1 MQAVFSSPS
10 PAPVTP
16 LMPQPDITQERF
28 LRLPEV
34 MHLCGL
40 SRSTIYELI
49 RKGEFPPQVSLGGKN
64 VAWLHSEV
72 TAWMAGRIAGRK
84 RGLSVAAKSAAGR
97 ENPCNSKA
105 TYDAPCVFFCVAI
118 NATERQIMVWRVVCR
133 AGMILFA
140 IACYATESMVAQA
153 GQPPGWPVFFEAGIL
168 TPVWA
173 IAIER
178 ENSGDS

>member
-1 MQAVFSSPS
+1 MTLSGDEQKIHKHCKAAGTNP
-10 PAPVTP
+10 PVASAENIHKIKRYP
-16 LMPQPDITQERF
+16 KPDGLIRCCMDINEVARCKLFFFPVSRPCDATDATAGHHAGAF

-84 RGLSVAAKSAAGR
+84 RG
-97 ENPCNSKA
+97 
-105 TYDAPCVFFCVAI
+105 YDA
-118 NATERQIMVWRVVCR
+118 
-133 AGMILFA
+133 
-140 IACYATESMVAQA
+140 
-153 GQPPGWPVFFEAGIL
+153 
-168 TPVWA
+168 
-173 IAIER
+173 
-178 ENSGDS
+178 

>member
-16 LMPQPDITQERF
+16 LMPLPDITQERF
-28 LRLPEV
+28 LRVPEV

-72 TAWMAGRIAGRK
+72 TAWMAGRIAGANGGTTHDDAR
-84 RGLSVAAKSAAGR
+84 SAKT
-97 ENPCNSKA
+97 P
-105 TYDAPCVFFCVAI
+105 FFWLA
-118 NATERQIMVWRVVCR
+118 
-133 AGMILFA
+133 
-140 IACYATESMVAQA
+140 
-153 GQPPGWPVFFEAGIL
+153 FFRHLRI
-168 TPVWA
+168 
-173 IAIER
+173 
-178 ENSGDS
+178 

>member
-16 LMPQPDITQERF
+16 LMPLPDITQERF

-49 RKGEFPPQVSLGGKN
+49 RKGE
-64 VAWLHSEV
+64 SEV

-84 RGLSVAAKSAAGR
+84 RG
-97 ENPCNSKA
+97 
-105 TYDAPCVFFCVAI
+105 YDA
-118 NATERQIMVWRVVCR
+118 
-133 AGMILFA
+133 
-140 IACYATESMVAQA
+140 
-153 GQPPGWPVFFEAGIL
+153 
-168 TPVWA
+168 
-173 IAIER
+173 
-178 ENSGDS
+178 